1 MAETPDELHPLAPI
15 SADAPCGPDLDAAGD
30 GEFMNFLAA
39 AEGRLPSSYFAFDRK
54 TVDFADTLAGGR
66 KLLERTLDLRL
77 TILLAKLAILDR
89 DLRGFAFWLAE
100 TARLIADYWDE
111 VHPRGEDGDF
121 AVRMAQLA
129 TLNDGPVVI
138 LPLQYAP
145 LAETQRDG
153 AVTFRAQLIALGEA
167 ALREGEAAP
176 DSATIEKI
184 LLNADLDRLKQTLA
198 AIQAIKAAVAG
209 IRSVS
214 LEKASFEQAPAFE
227 ALEPLAE
234 RMAAFVQAAVARR
247 DPSVAPPEAP
257 APEAG
262 QAESGEEAA
271 AAPGDFASLAEVD
284 AALAGALGY
293 FARSEPSSA
302 AVLLIGQARQLLG
315 KNIYEV
321 MKVLA
326 PNHADQARVFVGAE
340 PAFSVPI
347 SGVGP
352 TAEPVDPAPAP
363 AEPAASRAAALA
375 LIDGVAAHFR
385 KVEPSSPVPFL
396 LDRAKSL
403 ASRDFLGLLKELLSE
418 EAIEQM
424 KRGG

>member
-1 MAETPDELHPLAPI
+1 MAATLDKLPTLAPI
-15 SADAPCGPDLDAAGD
+15 SAEAPCGPDLDAAGD

-39 AEGRLPSSYFAFDRK
+39 AEGRLPSAYFAFDRK
-54 TVDFADTLAGGR
+54 TVDFAETLASGR

-77 TILLAKLAILDR
+77 IVLLAKMAILDR
-89 DLRGFAFWLAE
+89 DLRGFAFWLSE
-100 TARLIADYWDE
+100 TARLIAEYWDE

-153 AVTFRAQLIALGEA
+153 AVNFRAHLIALGEA
-167 ALREGEAAP
+167 ALREGETAP

-184 LLNADLDRLKQTLA
+184 LLNCDLDGLKQALA
-198 AIQAIKAAVAG
+198 ALQAIKAAVAQ

-214 LEKASFEQAPAFE
+214 IEKGSFEQAPTFE

-247 DPSVAPPEAP
+247 DPSIAPPEAP
-257 APEAG
+257 APQAG
-262 QAESGEEAA
+262 QAESGAGAA
-271 AAPGDFASLAEVD
+271 AAPSDFASLAEVD

-293 FARSEPSSA
+293 FARAEPSSA

-326 PNHADQARVFVGAE
+326 PNYADQARVFVGAE
-340 PAFSVPI
+340 PAFSVPV
-347 SGVGP
+347 SSVGP
-352 TAEPVDPAPAP
+352 AAEPVDPAPAP
-363 AEPAASRAAALA
+363 TEPAASRAAAIA

>member
-1 MAETPDELHPLAPI
+1 MAETLDEVPTLPPI
-15 SADAPCGPDLDAAGD
+15 SAEAPCGPDLDAAGD

-39 AEGRLPSSYFAFDRK
+39 AEGHLPSSYFAFDRK
-54 TVDFADTLAGGR
+54 TVDFAETLAGGR
-66 KLLERTLDLRL
+66 KLLERTLDIRL
-77 TILLAKLAILDR
+77 IVLLAKLAILNR

-100 TARLIADYWDE
+100 TARLLAERWDE
-111 VHPRGEDGDF
+111 VHPRGEGGDF

-153 AVTFRAQLIALGEA
+153 AVNFRAQLIALGEA

-184 LLNADLDRLKQTLA
+184 LLNADLDSLKQTLA
-198 AIQAIKAAVAG
+198 ALQAIKAAVAG
-209 IRSVS
+209 IRSAS
-214 LEKASFEQAPAFE
+214 IEKASFEQAPAFE

-234 RMAAFVQAAVARR
+234 RIASFVQAAVARR

-257 APEAG
+257 AAQAG
-262 QAESGEEAA
+262 QAQSGEGA
-271 AAPGDFASLAEVD
+271 AAPDFASIAEVD

-293 FARSEPSSA
+293 FARAEPSSA

-321 MKVLA
+321 MKILA
-326 PNHADQARVFVGAE
+326 PNQADQARVFVGAE

-352 TAEPVDPAPAP
+352 GAEPADPAPAP

-396 LDRAKSL
+396 LDRARSL

-418 EAIEQM
+418 DALDQM